1 MLLIE
6 IVKNSDVSSD
16 MIWQNLGNFGVLIVP
31 ILVIAIACLIIGLVA
46 LWISGFWIK
55 TNANTPGII
64 SLIFGVLLFLS
75 GVFFTG
81 SFVYK
86 TYQIVYNNK
95 LEYAYIDVKA
105 NSTINNVV
113 EDDTHDTQK
122 IRFNEDGKNYY
133 VHLNKNAN
141 VSTGDDIRIKGQH
154 VLTTKESRDLHDLS
168 YSFNDTPLKVIIN
181 HDGTDKEYQSV
192 ILTH

>member
-1 MLLIE
+1 MILIE

-16 MIWQNLGNFGVLIVP
+16 MIWQNLGNFGGLIVP
-31 ILVIAIACLIIGLVA
+31 ILVLAIGSLIVGLIL
-46 LWISGFWIK
+46 LWIAKMWIT

-64 SLIFGVLLFLS
+64 ALIFGVLFFLL
-75 GVFFTG
+75 GIFGGG
-81 SFVYK
+81 SFAYK
-86 TYQIVYNNK
+86 TYQIIYNNK
-95 LEYAYIDVKA
+95 LEFAYIDVKA